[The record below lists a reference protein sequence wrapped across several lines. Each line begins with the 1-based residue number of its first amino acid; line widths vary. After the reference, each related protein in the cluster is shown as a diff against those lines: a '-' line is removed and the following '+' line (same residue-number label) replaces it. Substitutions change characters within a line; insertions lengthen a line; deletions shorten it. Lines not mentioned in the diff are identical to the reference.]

1 MKKIKLLC
9 AAGLLGALAMTSC
22 TDLTEKVYSDL
33 VRDNYYTDKLSVEA
47 AVVRCFEHSDN
58 VTWRGD
64 IWKLQELTGDH
75 FVWTQKGRHGYD
87 DVDAYQARRHR
98 YPGPHWLRERHLH
111 RRARHR
117 RRHAHRAADLTK
129 AR

>member
-47 AVVRCFEHSDN
+47 AVVVSN
-58 VTWRGD
+58 IVTMLRGAV
-64 IWKLQELTGDH
+64 ISGSC
-75 FVWTQKGRHGYD
+75 RN
-87 DVDAYQARRHR
+87 
-98 YPGPHWLRERHLH
+98 
-111 RRARHR
+111 
-117 RRHAHRAADLTK
+117 
-129 AR
+129 

>member
-1 MKKIKLLC
+1 MKRIKLLC
-9 AAGLLGALAMTSC
+9 AAGLLGTLAMTSC

-75 FVWTQKGRHGYD
+75 FVWTQKGCPASASELSHERISLSR
-87 DVDAYQARRHR
+87 Q
-98 YPGPHWLRERHLH
+98 WLEPYLLR
-111 RRARHR
+111 
-117 RRHAHRAADLTK
+117 
-129 AR
+129 